1 MPVDLE
7 WPRRANVGA
16 IAVIGAT
23 RLASFAE
30 VAGALY
36 CGAPGTILQFNAPA
50 KLVSRSNFFGL
61 DCSVTGL
68 FGEKSDDCAII
79 DSPSNTG
86 LSLVNSICEA
96 VTTQMRLQASKREGR
111 FAVDKVRRLRAMSSL
126 CRQQAAYNSMNK
138 WKLLAEAEY
147 WDHLAELALSSHFQQ
162 CNAIGSNEIDQPQAV
177 ANTKDAGRKTIS
189 A

>member
-1 MPVDLE
+1 MPQPRHSLCQIGCGNQWHQRSAGAADVPRPVDLE
-7 WPRRANVGA
+7 WPRRATVGA
-16 IAVIGAT
+16 IVVIG
-23 RLASFAE
+23 
-30 VAGALY
+30 
-36 CGAPGTILQFNAPA
+36 
-50 KLVSRSNFFGL
+50 
-61 DCSVTGL
+61 VTDL
-68 FGEKSDDCAII
+68 FGEKSDDCAVI

-96 VTTQMRLQASKREGR
+96 VTTQMRLQTSKREGR

-162 CNAIGSNEIDQPQAV
+162 CNAITSTNDVEP
-177 ANTKDAGRKTIS
+177 KTIS